1 VFRHVKLRATLIS
14 GDSLYRAGVLTRA
27 VLIRLLDTS
36 EGPAAVFVNSR
47 RTPQDKV
54 KDLLQG
60 SRRPRQIVHIAADKE
75 VRWADVVNAI
85 DVAEGLDGHV
95 VLLTAAPNSYSGH
108 NW

>member
-27 VLIRLLDTS
+27 VLIRLLEPS
-36 EGPAAVFVNSR
+36 EGPPAVFVKSR
-47 RTPQDKV
+47 RTPQDKL

-60 SRRPRQIVHIAADKE
+60 SLRPGQIVNIAADKE
-75 VRWADVVNAI
+75 VRSADVVNAI
-85 DVAEGLDGHV
+85 DVAEGLDGDV
-95 VLLTAAPNSYSGH
+95 VLLTAAPNSYSAH